1 MNVAQA
7 ERHFLEAMGLGRRD
21 VYLLSAYADFLLD
34 QGRYTEVAR
43 LLRAETRVDGLLLRV
58 ALAEQALGLD
68 TAERVTNLKA
78 RFEAGRVRGPF
89 LHPGEEAR
97 FTLVLLQE
105 PRRAVQLARAN
116 WSLQREPRDAR
127 ILLEAARAANDVRA
141 AGPVL
146 KMLARAG
153 TEDVVLRR
161 LASSISAVE

>member
-1 MNVAQA
+1 
-7 ERHFLEAMGLGRRD
+7 
-21 VYLLSAYADFLLD
+21 YLLSAYADFLLD
-34 QGRYTEVAR
+34 QGRYAEAAR
-43 LLRAETRVDGLLLRV
+43 LLRAETRVDGLLLRL
-58 ALAEQALGLD
+58 ALAEHALGLD
-68 TAERVTNLKA
+68 TAERVTILKA

-127 ILLEAARAANDVRA
+127 ILLEAARAANDARA

-146 KMLARAG
+146 KLLARAG
-153 TEDVVLRR
+153 TEDVALRR
-161 LASSISAVE
+161 LAASFSAVE